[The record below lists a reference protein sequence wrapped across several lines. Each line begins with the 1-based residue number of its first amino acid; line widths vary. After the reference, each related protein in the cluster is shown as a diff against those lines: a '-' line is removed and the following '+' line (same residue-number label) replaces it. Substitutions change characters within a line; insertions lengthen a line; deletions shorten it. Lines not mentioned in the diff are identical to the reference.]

1 MYITY
6 NRKPIMP
13 TKTAMDELSNIDLDL
28 YKVPEIL
35 KDGFQIRKR
44 KKNIIERGI
53 RKGNK
58 IINVVVVDIGDYYKL
73 IHVGK
78 FSLTEKFKKLVKNKN
93 GLWKFKTKM
102 RMWRINGKD

>member
-1 MYITY
+1 MYFSY

-28 YKVPEIL
+28 YKIPEIL
-35 KDGFQIRKR
+35 ENGFQIRKR
-44 KKNIIERGI
+44 KKNIIEKGV

-58 IINVVVVDIGDYYKL
+58 IINVVVVDMGNYYKL

-78 FSLTEKFKKLVKNKN
+78 FSLTEKFKKLIRGKN
-93 GLWKFKTKM
+93 GF
-102 RMWRINGKD
+102 